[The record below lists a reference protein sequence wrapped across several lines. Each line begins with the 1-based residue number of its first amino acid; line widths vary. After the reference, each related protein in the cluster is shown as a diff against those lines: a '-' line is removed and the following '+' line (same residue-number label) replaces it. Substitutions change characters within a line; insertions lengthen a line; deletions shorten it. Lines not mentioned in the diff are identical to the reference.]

1 MAFRYGQVE
10 LNVQLFTR
18 TYKYEAW
25 CRSEMARIIQY
36 NVQLNYTYFEVYA
49 FRNDRDR
56 DAIHSEM
63 IELEIQYTVQVNV
76 DNIYLQI
83 WSNACG
89 FHFEFQI
96 MYWIL
101 RIFIVRLNIIWIANA
116 FGCESILHFVTR
128 RVFFLDCQCGVWKH
142 VTLCDPNQCQNI
154 ENNSSLHFKM
164 CY

>member
-36 NVQLNYTYFEVYA
+36 NVQLNYIYFEVYA
-49 FRNDRDR
+49 FRDDRPK

-89 FHFEFQI
+89 FHFEFHI
-96 MYWIL
+96 MCWIL
-101 RIFIVRLNIIWIANA
+101 GIFIVRLNIIWIANA
-116 FGCESILHFVTR
+116 FGCESILHFETR
-128 RVFFLDCQCGVWKH
+128 HVFFRLSMWSVEAYY
-142 VTLCDPNQCQNI
+142 TLWPRINVKMLKNF
-154 ENNSSLHFKM
+154 SLHIQM
-164 CY
+164 CV

>member
-36 NVQLNYTYFEVYA
+36 NVQLNYIYFEVYA
-49 FRNDRDR
+49 FRDDRPK

-116 FGCESILHFVTR
+116 FGCVSILHFETR
-128 RVFFLDCQCGVWKH
+128 HVFLDCQCGVWKH
-142 VTLCDPNQCQNI
+142 ITRCNPESMSKTQDFMIVL
-154 ENNSSLHFKM
+154 
-164 CY
+164 